1 MSGVSSVDLRSL
13 CASKYLYSF
22 RATLLFASDII
33 PTNDYYLDLL
43 EIDGLRRASNSRKG
57 SLQYNVR
64 DIGIILSFSGCRVL
78 YLLKTFTVMVIT
90 MKTTNMMNSMT
101 ISKLSPY
108 SDAVYLRAFLDVVF
122 ELLARP

>member
-64 DIGIILSFSGCRVL
+64 DIGIILSFANYFAAECCI
-78 YLLKTFTVMVIT
+78 Y
-90 MKTTNMMNSMT
+90 
-101 ISKLSPY
+101 
-108 SDAVYLRAFLDVVF
+108 
-122 ELLARP
+122 